1 MKKIFILL
9 LACFLFFPRC
19 GYHLRGTGSFLP
31 SHIKKVRIPMFKNLT
46 TRYELDLKLTRSVI
60 DEFVI
65 RGKVEVTTSEESS
78 DAVLIGE
85 IITFTVNPIAFAGR
99 EATDATADR
108 YNITVRVKVSLRD
121 LVKRKVIY
129 SNPSYIYQEEY
140 EVPPGTDF
148 ETVETEAVDRI
159 AEKFARSVVITILE
173 GF

>member
-1 MKKIFILL
+1 
-9 LACFLFFPRC
+9 
-19 GYHLRGTGSFLP
+19 
-31 SHIKKVRIPMFKNLT
+31 MFKNLT